1 MPSPLSANT
10 WPEYHCPCSGCKP
23 TIASP
28 TCIPAFRR
36 NKVCNGEERN
46 AAIRCP
52 VNNKFINVSHNAN
65 DSNEIE
71 AAAVVF
77 AVVVVV
83 VVALILLL
91 LLSMLLFPLLL
102 ILMVALFCSNNKIK
116 SSVSLFYIGSGM
128 FIAGGLA
135 NTIELYLFG
144 WATDFIGITKN
155 SFIYKLPLIGG
166 REGIANI
173 ADFSLWIGQIFFVLG
188 IFFIKSKKSN

>member
-83 VVALILLL
+83 VALIVL
-91 LLSMLLFPLLL
+91 LLSMLLFSLLL
-102 ILMVALFCSNNKIK
+102 FPFM
-116 SSVSLFYIGSGM
+116 
-128 FIAGGLA
+128 
-135 NTIELYLFG
+135 
-144 WATDFIGITKN
+144 
-155 SFIYKLPLIGG
+155 
-166 REGIANI
+166 
-173 ADFSLWIGQIFFVLG
+173 FSLLLLLPI
-188 IFFIKSKKSN
+188 S